1 LKKLSLVKYLLIL
14 LPFFVLSCS
23 EPTTDQQDSVYW
35 AFHPQNHQD
44 SWDQQSFG
52 LLNEF
57 QNFQNNFTIADSISL
72 KSSVQNLIALT
83 DTIVVHTTA
92 TDSLTQ
98 NTWLAGLQSFR
109 NELEALSLEQG
120 PVLVKDQFKM
130 CTLSLVHFLGDI
142 GYKKTNVYIFQKL
155 DGENDWFWIGDSKT
169 SKNPFDK
176 TDRQEYK
183 ASFNLQE
190 P

>member
-1 LKKLSLVKYLLIL
+1 MKYLILIV
-14 LPFFVLSCS
+14 PFFILSCS
-23 EPTTDQQDSVYW
+23 DSSSDNQEEVYW
-35 AFHPQNHQD
+35 AFHAQNYHPN
-44 SWDQQSFG
+44 WDQQAFG

-72 KSSVQNLIALT
+72 KISAQNLIALT
-83 DTIVVHTTA
+83 DTIIVHTTA

-98 NTWLAGLQSFR
+98 HIWLTGLQSIR
-109 NELEALSLEQG
+109 NEIEALSLEQD
-120 PVLVKDQFKM
+120 PNLVKNQFKM
-130 CTLSLVHFLGDI
+130 CTVSLVHFLGDI
-142 GYKKTNVYIFQKL
+142 GYKKTNLYIYQKL
-155 DGENDWFWIGDSKT
+155 DDENDWFWIGDSKT

-176 TDRQEYK
+176 TDREVYK